1 MTRNFEYKKEI
12 KNTTPN
18 INIENLTSIICDEDL
33 EKFCKNFSEIN
44 FKPGERSD
52 KYVLDSHDLKYIKSG
67 DFKANLHVHT
77 KYSDGTSSVEN
88 ILDKANEI
96 AKTNGEF
103 IIAITDHDC
112 VDGAKEAIEI
122 LSQNQDKYRNLKVVL
137 GLEIST
143 YAITLKNQKS
153 PVSVHLLVYGINPFD
168 TKLNEFLDKKRML
181 KLELAKQTIASLN
194 KELST
199 DLGYEFTLEEAAL
212 VHEMVKKG
220 LDEVAHPLKKY
231 TAGKI
236 LHSYYCPNADFTY
249 EKPIKKFKYLFKSS
263 EPYYKIYK
271 IALEK
276 YLNKKLPEIPTN
288 IEQYVLKAQEIY
300 SKSHPHIGNKIDA
313 IADFEDA
320 VKFINSLDYG
330 YMCIAHPA
338 RTSPLKSDLT
348 IEEFYDD
355 LFYNFKKLGDE
366 KATFFEGYYQSY
378 EGERVFNWLEII
390 NKAAKKYNLTATGG
404 MDSHGLDVVSRC
416 PYT

>member
-52 KYVLDSHDLKYIKSG
+52 KYVLDSHNLKYIKSG

-77 KYSDGTSSVEN
+77 KYSDGSSSVEN

-194 KELST
+194 KELAT

-212 VHEMVKKG
+212 VHEMVKKD
-220 LDEVAHPLKKY
+220 LM
-231 TAGKI
+231 
-236 LHSYYCPNADFTY
+236 
-249 EKPIKKFKYLFKSS
+249 
-263 EPYYKIYK
+263 
-271 IALEK
+271 
-276 YLNKKLPEIPTN
+276 KLLI
-288 IEQYVLKAQEIY
+288 
-300 SKSHPHIGNKIDA
+300 
-313 IADFEDA
+313 
-320 VKFINSLDYG
+320 
-330 YMCIAHPA
+330 
-338 RTSPLKSDLT
+338 R
-348 IEEFYDD
+348 
-355 LFYNFKKLGDE
+355 
-366 KATFFEGYYQSY
+366 
-378 EGERVFNWLEII
+378 
-390 NKAAKKYNLTATGG
+390 
-404 MDSHGLDVVSRC
+404 
-416 PYT
+416 